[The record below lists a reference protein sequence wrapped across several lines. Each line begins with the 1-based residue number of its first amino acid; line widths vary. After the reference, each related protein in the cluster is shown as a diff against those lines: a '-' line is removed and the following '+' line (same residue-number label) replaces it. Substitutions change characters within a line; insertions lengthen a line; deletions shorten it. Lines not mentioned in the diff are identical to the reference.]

1 MKTKLVTSYLA
12 KKKIFNMGAGG
23 EEVKIETKA
32 FEKKEKSSAK
42 KALLVTMEPQD
53 R

>member
-1 MKTKLVTSYLA
+1 
-12 KKKIFNMGAGG
+12 MGAGG